1 MSPLNPIRPVPADTP
16 ARSDQIPDDEENA
29 SELVDIGRRTAD
41 SERRDAVTERYV
53 DEANAGDDT
62 DEALADIARVEA
74 GDIDRNRA
82 DAAVDLPPRE
92 ATRSLL
98 FLICPMPVRWCGAHL
113 SVLPGPCRAKTALPP
128 RRTDT
133 VLLAACIGP

>member
-74 GDIDRNRA
+74 DEDRIE
-82 DAAVDLPPRE
+82 D
-92 ATRSLL
+92 
-98 FLICPMPVRWCGAHL
+98 
-113 SVLPGPCRAKTALPP
+113 
-128 RRTDT
+128 
-133 VLLAACIGP
+133 IGPETDAIHGDVPPED